1 MSQVKIGIL
10 GCQGRMG
17 KALTMAVLD
26 HPSTQLEGGTEMVG
40 HSDIGMLI
48 KHPGNGDVTTVKIT
62 DDAEELIKNSDV
74 IVDFTC
80 PTATLNHASLAVNS
94 KTAMIIGTTGMS
106 DSDEEFLVEVS
117 RQIPVVYCSNYS
129 EGVTLLLHL
138 TTIASAALDNDFDVE
153 VVEMHHRDKVD
164 APSGTALSI
173 GEAAARGRN
182 VDLKDVMVEA
192 RHGMTG
198 ARKKGDIGFAVLRGG
213 NVAGEHTVSF
223 NADDERIELTHKA
236 GNRSIFARGAVKA
249 AYWVNNKPSGLYTMT
264 DVLGLNKNGL
274 Q

>member
-164 APSGTALSI
+164 APSGTAI
-173 GEAAARGRN
+173 GMGEAIAGAMGNKLNDVAVYAREGITGERT
-182 VDLKDVMVEA
+182 KDE
-192 RHGMTG
+192 
-198 ARKKGDIGFAVLRGG
+198 IGFATIRAGDIVGEHDVLFAA
-213 NVAGEHTVSF
+213 AGE
-223 NADDERIELTHKA
+223 RIKLTHIA
-236 GNRSIFARGAVKA
+236 TDRAIFARGALKA
-249 AYWVNNKPSGLYTMT
+249 ALWGQSRKPGSYDMF
-264 DVLGLNKNGL
+264 DVLGLSED
-274 Q
+274 